1 MGQHGPTIMGEIIMV
16 IRVSPILLTMIMI
29 MVSLMIMIMI
39 MVSLMI
45 MTISLIMSSPQFTSE
60 CALSRSR
67 SNGSSC
73 CAGKPA
79 NQCDEET

>member
-1 MGQHGPTIMGEIIMV
+1 MGEIIMV
-16 IRVSPILLTMIMI
+16 IRVSPILLIVMTMIMI
-29 MVSLMIMIMI
+29 MVSLMIMM
-39 MVSLMI
+39 
-45 MTISLIMSSPQFTSE
+45 ISLIMSSPQFTSE